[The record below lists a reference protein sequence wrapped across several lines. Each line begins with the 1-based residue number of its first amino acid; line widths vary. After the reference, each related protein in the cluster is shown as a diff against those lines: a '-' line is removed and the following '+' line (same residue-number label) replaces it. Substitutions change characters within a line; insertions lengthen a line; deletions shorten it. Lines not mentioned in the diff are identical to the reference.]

1 MEFIRNSG
9 RGLGM
14 GENIITLAL
23 APDKKKSG
31 DAFQIFSQMGNFNYV
46 SPVHSIIIAF
56 LNIVLA
62 LLYFH

>member
-1 MEFIRNSG
+1 MLTSELEDIVKECVIEEEKSLVG
-9 RGLGM
+9 
-14 GENIITLAL
+14 
-23 APDKKKSG
+23 SG
-31 DAFQIFSQMGNFNYV
+31 DTFQIFSQMGNFNYV